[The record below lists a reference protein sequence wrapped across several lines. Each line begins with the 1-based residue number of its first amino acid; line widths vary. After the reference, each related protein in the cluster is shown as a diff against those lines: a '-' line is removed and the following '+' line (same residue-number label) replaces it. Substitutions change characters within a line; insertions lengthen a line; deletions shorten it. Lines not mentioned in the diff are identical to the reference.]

1 MASRNRPG
9 SEKDMLSQQEAD
21 VRRGAPGGKRFVGDN
36 AAQSQRARRAQ
47 REKVERMA
55 EIDSAERTVQ
65 ELGTPVSAILAELVQ
80 DSLRLARTL
89 VYAPFRI
96 AQAMRRPREA

>member
-1 MASRNRPG
+1 
-9 SEKDMLSQQEAD
+9 
-21 VRRGAPGGKRFVGDN
+21 
-36 AAQSQRARRAQ
+36 
-47 REKVERMA
+47 MA